1 MGTLIN
7 GNSGLWGH
15 ISWDKSSC
23 MLISSDKRDSTSD
36 KGDIFIFNIYFL
48 DCFQQSKANFI
59 AVKVRDHNLQKVIP
73 VLFLTPAVLC
83 PV

>member
-1 MGTLIN
+1 MTLYKAGGGNEYSSPRLMGTLIN

-36 KGDIFIFNIYFL
+36 KGDIFIFNIYFCIVFSSL
-48 DCFQQSKANFI
+48 KLTL
-59 AVKVRDHNLQKVIP
+59 LQ
-73 VLFLTPAVLC
+73 
-83 PV
+83 